1 MSEEER
7 KLNELS
13 KLLEMLFH
21 QGGWFTQFFQY
32 FVSAGLVI
40 LFLLYI
46 YQYAT
51 GKTDFLGR
59 PREQQQDPSA
69 SILRLEHLQL
79 VKDELEEKVT
89 LLEKERH
96 DLMEEMKE
104 INDQNEALENQYKQL
119 NEELKR
125 FQQEN
130 QKLEENL
137 QNEIYTFTQI
147 MAAVNEVIS
156 AIVYWENFQQNRDDI
171 YMNILD
177 SMIGTMTKFRLKDPR
192 VVIHVSHPLNEN
204 YFCHFAH
211 SSSHTHRV
219 KQYEPPKHGSAA
231 GRAWRTNQVYY
242 VPDVTS
248 DKYEYERKEGS
259 RKLYRTILCIPL
271 MIGDDEK
278 TKLGVLSMT
287 GYTPDA
293 YSERDM
299 ETVILFTKLLYPL
312 VYWELKRIKPT

>member
-1 MSEEER
+1 MR

-13 KLLEMLFH
+13 KLLDVLFH

-32 FVSAGLVI
+32 FVSTGLVI

-59 PREQQQDPSA
+59 PREQQDATA
-69 SILRLEHLQL
+69 SIFRLEHLQMI
-79 VKDELEEKVT
+79 KDELEEKVA
-89 LLEKERH
+89 LLEKERR
-96 DLMEEMKE
+96 DLLKEIKE
-104 INDQNEALENQYKQL
+104 INHEYEILGDQYKQL
-119 NEELKR
+119 EEELKR
-125 FQQEN
+125 YKREN
-130 QKLEENL
+130 EKLEENL
-137 QNEIYTFTQI
+137 HNEIYTFTEI

-192 VVIHVSHPLNEN
+192 VVIHVSHPVNEN

-271 MIGDDEK
+271 IIGDDEK

-293 YSERDM
+293 YSDRDM

-312 VYWELKRIKPT
+312 VYLELNGIKPRK